1 MSGVRRHYS
10 APAGRSNRSLMRA
23 SRTRAAG
30 RSGAIMEAMHRGTL
44 RIYLGAAPGVGK
56 TYAML
61 GEAHRRS
68 SRGTDVVIGLVETH
82 GRPRTV
88 EQLEGLEV
96 LPRAEVTHRG
106 VTRSELDVE
115 AVLVRHPEVV
125 VIDELAHTNAPG
137 SRHAKRWEDIDQ
149 VLDAGISVLTT
160 VNVQHLESLSDVVE
174 QITGVRP
181 RETVPDA
188 VVRRA
193 DQIELVDMSPEALR
207 RRLAHGNVHPAEEI
221 EAAMGDYFR
230 IGNLTALRELALL
243 WLADRVDEGLRRYRT
258 EHAIGRVW
266 EARERVVVALTGGP
280 EGDTLIRRGARIA
293 ARSAR
298 GREIDLLAVHVLTG
312 DGPDGASTT
321 ALQRQ
326 RHLVENL
333 GGTFHQVVGDDVP
346 QALLEFARA
355 EEATQLVIGTSRRSR
370 WARAIRAG
378 IGAEMVA
385 RSGDIDVHIVT
396 HAAAG
401 GHGLRL
407 PPLTGALDP
416 RRRWTGLTLTVV
428 GVPALTAACLAAS
441 VALSL
446 AGVMLVFLLLVLAVA
461 LVGGL
466 WPALAAAVVSNL
478 SVNWFFTPPTGRL
491 HVDRIDNL
499 LALVAYLLTAVAV
512 ATVVDR
518 SARRA
523 ADAARSRAETAML
536 ASLSRS
542 VLAGDRGLPTLLEQ
556 IREAFGLTSV
566 AMVERTDG
574 GERTVG
580 SCGDPLPRTTDE
592 VAVTESLVLR
602 LCGRPLSANDRR
614 VLVAFA
620 EQAAVALQQGRLTAR
635 AAEAARLA
643 AANSMRTA
651 LLAAVSHDLRTPLA
665 GIKAASSA
673 LRSTGLRLSEADR
686 AELVETVDASA
697 DRLSALVDNLLDM
710 SRLQAG
716 AVTPALSPSDL
727 PDVVTRALAW
737 LEGEEQDRVHLDWP
751 DQLPPV
757 IADPGL
763 LERVVANLVSNAARH
778 ARTGPI
784 SLSAGA
790 VGGRVELRVA
800 DRGPGI
806 PPADRERVFVAFQ
819 RLGDSPSGQGVGL
832 GLAVA
837 RGLTEAM
844 GGALTAEDTPGGGVT
859 MVVSLAVADAAS
871 SRMPA
876 PVPATAR

>member
-1 MSGVRRHYS
+1 MS
-10 APAGRSNRSLMRA
+10 
-23 SRTRAAG
+23 
-30 RSGAIMEAMHRGTL
+30 RGIL

-56 TYAML
+56 TYAVL
-61 GEAHRRS
+61 GEAHRRLA
-68 SRGTDVVIGLVETH
+68 RGTDVVVGLVETH
-82 GRPRTV
+82 GRARTA

-106 VTRSELDVE
+106 VSLPELDVD
-115 AVLVRHPEVV
+115 AVLARRPEVV
-125 VIDELAHTNAPG
+125 VIDELAHINAPG
-137 SRHAKRWEDIDQ
+137 SRHAKRWQDVEQ
-149 VLDAGISVLTT
+149 VLEAGISVLTT
-160 VNVQHLESLSDVVE
+160 VNVQQLESLNDVVQ
-174 QITGVRP
+174 QITGVP
-181 RETVPDA
+181 QRETVPDA
-188 VVRRA
+188 VVRWA
-193 DQIELVDMSPEALR
+193 NQIELVDMSPEALR
-207 RRLAHGNVHPAEEI
+207 RRLAHGNVYAAEKI
-221 EAAMGDYFR
+221 DAAMRNYFR

-243 WLADRVDEGLRRYRT
+243 WLADRVDAGLRLYKT
-258 EHAIGRVW
+258 EHAIDHVW
-266 EARERVVVALTGGP
+266 EARERVVVALTGGS
-280 EGDTLIRRGARIA
+280 EGETLIRRAARIA
-293 ARSAR
+293 SRSAR
-298 GREIDLLAVHVLTG
+298 GSEVDLLAVHVLAG
-312 DGPDGASTT
+312 EMPDGASTT

-326 RHLVENL
+326 RQLVERL
-333 GGTFHQVVGDDVP
+333 GGSFHQVVGNDIP
-346 QALLEFARA
+346 QALLEFARTVA
-355 EEATQLVIGTSRRSR
+355 ATQLVIGTSRRSR
-370 WARAIRAG
+370 LARALRAG
-378 IGAEMVA
+378 IGAEVVA
-385 RSGDIDVHIVT
+385 RSGEIDVHIVT
-396 HAAAG
+396 HSAAG
-401 GHGLRL
+401 RHGLRL

-416 RRRWTGLTLTVV
+416 RRRWLGLALTVV
-428 GVPALTAACLAAS
+428 GIPALTAACLAAS
-441 VALSL
+441 GALSL
-446 AGVMLVFLLLVLAVA
+446 AGLMLVFLLLVLAVA

-466 WPALAAAVVSNL
+466 WPALTAAVVSGL

-491 HVDRIDNL
+491 HVDRVDNL
-499 LALVAYLLTAVAV
+499 IALGAYLLTAIAV

-542 VLAGDRGLPTLLEQ
+542 VLAGDHGLPRLLEQ

-566 AMVERTDG
+566 SMVERTDSG
-574 GERTVG
+574 LRTVG
-580 SCGDPLPRTTDE
+580 SCGDPTTETTDE
-592 VAVTESLVLR
+592 VAITDALALQ
-602 LCGRPLSANDRR
+602 LCGRPLSASDRR

-620 EQAAVALQQGRLTAR
+620 EQAAIALQQGRLAAQ

-673 LRSTGLRLSEADR
+673 LRSTDLHLSEADR

-727 PDVVTRALAW
+727 PDVVARALTW
-737 LEGEEQDRVHLDWP
+737 LDADQQDRVHLHWSD
-751 DQLPPV
+751 DLPAV

-763 LERVVANLVSNAARH
+763 LERVVANLVSNAAHH
-778 ARTGPI
+778 APRGPI
-784 SLSAGA
+784 SLSAGP

-806 PPADRERVFVAFQ
+806 PFADREEVFVAFQ

-844 GGALTAEDTPGGGVT
+844 GGTLTAEDTPGGGVT
-859 MVVSLAVADAAS
+859 MVVSLAEDVRRAQ
-871 SRMPA
+871 PA
-876 PVPATAR
+876 PVSAVVR